1 MFYNK
6 NKSAWANFR
15 YSKHNKKQDSIIIYY
30 LLSTTRVCFLIIN
43 TFLKIF
49 LITFINVNNIYKN
62 GLNLQR
68 FDELDMKILT
78 ELTKDA
84 SISIPQL
91 SKKLKINSSVLY
103 SRIKRLMKRD
113 LIKKFTVIINESQ
126 LGINIKATVG
136 INRDPK
142 LKDKIHSELLKIS
155 EVRSLIEVTGRFD
168 IILTIYSKT
177 LEELH
182 KIVIEKVGKIEGI
195 QATETFVEMQRTDK
209 EPTYILQT
217 NQNL

>member
-1 MFYNK
+1 M
-6 NKSAWANFR
+6 
-15 YSKHNKKQDSIIIYY
+15 
-30 LLSTTRVCFLIIN
+30 
-43 TFLKIF
+43 
-49 LITFINVNNIYKN
+49 
-62 GLNLQR
+62 QR
-68 FDELDMKILT
+68 FDELDMKILS

-91 SKKLKINSSVLY
+91 SKKLNINSSVLY
-103 SRIKRLMKRD
+103 SRIKRLVKRE
-113 LIKKFTVIINESQ
+113 LIRKFTVLINESQ

-142 LKDKIHSELLKIS
+142 LKEPIHNELMRIP

-168 IILTIYSKT
+168 IILSVYTRT

-182 KIVIEKVGKIEGI
+182 KVVIEIIGKIDGI

-209 EPTYILQT
+209 EPVYSIQS
-217 NQNL
+217 NIQGYA